1 MRLPENLKEI
11 LKSLNKAKEAG
22 EEEVKNLVEEEEKR
36 EVVQLNNDEEEEE
49 EDLHS
54 LPAGVWPKQVNEC
67 LCQFTL
73 RLCVT
78 IKPFPTFSMNEQR

>member
-36 EVVQLNNDEEEEE
+36 EG
-49 EDLHS
+49 EDV
-54 LPAGVWPKQVNEC
+54 A
-67 LCQFTL
+67 
-73 RLCVT
+73 R
-78 IKPFPTFSMNEQR
+78 R